1 MKFTILV
8 IDDEKNIRE
17 GLAMAL
23 EDEGYDVLTAND
35 GKTGLQTALSE
46 ETDLLITDLKMPGLS
61 GEELLRQVI
70 SKKPGVPVIVLTGHG
85 TVETA
90 VEAMRIGA
98 YDFLTKP
105 LDLDHLFLLVK
116 RALQN
121 RELVLRHREL
131 LHEMEKKQ
139 SFENIIGKSAIME
152 KVFQDIK
159 KVAPA
164 KASVLITG
172 ETGVGKEL
180 IARAIHNLSGRKDKP
195 FVQVHCAS
203 FAESL
208 LESELFGHEKG
219 AFTGAIQR
227 TRGRF
232 EAANGG
238 TLMLDEI
245 GEINQLIQVKLLRVL
260 QEKKFERVGGNET
273 LNVDVRI
280 IAATNR
286 NLEEE
291 IKKGNFR
298 EDLYF
303 RLNVV
308 HIHVP
313 ALRER
318 KEDIPLLVT
327 SFIKEFAEEN
337 NKTISGIE
345 QHARN
350 AIYNYDWPGN
360 IRQLQNCIQ
369 SAVVMTPDDMIHFDD
384 LPVALREKE
393 EASSIIIP
401 VGVNMQEAEK
411 QVILQ
416 TLANQNGNK
425 TKTAEILGIGR
436 RTLHRKLEEYE
447 TKLTN
452 NVSDFLENKINTT
465 TEEN

>member
-23 EDEGYDVLTAND
+23 EDEGYDVITADN
-35 GKTGLQTALSE
+35 GKTGLEKALRE
-46 ETDLLITDLKMPGLS
+46 EADLVITDLKMPEIS
-61 GEELLRQVI
+61 GEEVLRQVI
-70 SKKPGVPVIVLTGHG
+70 SKTPGVPVIVLTGHG

-90 VEAMRIGA
+90 VEAMRMGA

-105 LDLDHLFLLVK
+105 LNLERLFLLVK

-121 RELVLRHREL
+121 RELILQHREL

-139 SFENIIGKSAIME
+139 SFENIIGKSALMG

-180 IARAIHNLSGRKDKP
+180 IARAIHNLSGRKEKP

-219 AFTGAIQR
+219 AFTGALQR

-232 EAANGG
+232 ETANGG

-245 GEINQLIQVKLLRVL
+245 GEINQMIQVKLLRVL
-260 QEKKFERVGGNET
+260 QEKKFERVGGTET

-291 IKKGNFR
+291 IKAGNFR

-313 ALRER
+313 PLRER
-318 KEDIPLLVT
+318 KEDIPLLAA

-337 NKTISGIE
+337 DKKINGIE
-345 QHARN
+345 QRART

-369 SAVVMTPDDMIHFDD
+369 SAVVMSSDDMIHFED
-384 LPVALREKE
+384 LPAALREQE
-393 EASSIIIP
+393 ENSSIIIP
-401 VGVNMQEAEK
+401 VGANMQEAEK

-447 TKLTN
+447 AEDTP
-452 NVSDFLENKINTT
+452 SEEKI
-465 TEEN
+465 